1 MTQPPNPGPR
11 PKTADPARL
20 HAWLCQTIR
29 RHDHLYYVQSAPE
42 ISDAEYDTLM
52 RELEALEREH
62 PNLATPDSPTRR
74 VGGAPRS
81 DLAKIEHRV
90 PMVSIANS
98 MNPDETRAWHRFVQ
112 DDLGHADF
120 ELFCEPKFDGLSC
133 ELVYENGRLRVA
145 STRGDGTVGEDVT
158 PNIRTIATVPQSL
171 KGKAPKLL
179 EVRGEVY
186 IEKQAFA
193 AMNAELEEQGQKTYV
208 NPRNTA
214 SGALRQLDPAV
225 TARRPLAA
233 VWYAIVEADRLGLKT
248 QAEVAQALKDWG
260 FVTSADLLKKTRLK
274 VEVVVGADELVAVYE
289 RYKKHRHDLPFEIDG
304 MVVKVNDLARQARL
318 GMRSRSPRFM
328 LACKFPPEEKETVCE
343 KIEVQVGRTGAVTP
357 VAVLKPVKVGGV
369 TVTHASLHN
378 RDEIERLGIRE
389 GDTVVVQ
396 RAGDVIPQVLRVIT
410 DKRPVFAKPFVMP
423 ENCPACGHALVRSG
437 GEVVI
442 RCPNALSCPAQVKYS
457 LTHFTSRLAMNIEGF
472 GEKRIELALK
482 AGLIHDAADIYE
494 KLNVA
499 NLAELDRMGEKSART
514 LVANIEASRTP
525 KLGRFIFA
533 LGIRNVGESTAGL
546 IADLCGTAEGFLRLT
561 EEQLQQTDGI
571 GPVIARSVTEFL
583 SDRRN
588 IELVRRLL
596 KHVQPREQ
604 AARKPGEGK
613 FAGMTFV
620 FTGALEKFT
629 REAAEEMVRE
639 RGGKASGSVS
649 KKTTYVV
656 AGPGAGSKLQKA
668 NELGVKVLS
677 EDEFLAMV

>member
-1 MTQPPNPGPR
+1 MPDPAKPGPR
-11 PKTADPARL
+11 PKSKDPARL
-20 HAWLCQTIR
+20 HQWLCDAIR
-29 RHDHLYYVQSAPE
+29 WHDHLYYVNSEPE
-42 ISDAEYDTLM
+42 VTDAQYDALM
-52 RELEALEREH
+52 RELEALEKAD
-62 PNLATPDSPTRR
+62 PSLVTPDSPTQR
-74 VGGAPRS
+74 VGGDVRG
-81 DLAKIEHRV
+81 DLAKVEHRV

-98 MNPDETRAWHRFVQ
+98 MNPDETRAWHKFIQ
-112 DDLGHADF
+112 DDLGHGDF

-133 ELVYENGRLRVA
+133 ELVYQGGKLKVA
-145 STRGDGTVGEDVT
+145 STRGDGSVGEDVT
-158 PNIRTIATVPQSL
+158 PNIRTIASVPQTL

-193 AMNAELEEQGQKTYV
+193 DMNAELEEQGLKTYV

-214 SGALRQLDPAV
+214 SGALRQLDPKISAQ
-225 TARRPLAA
+225 RPLSA
-233 VWYAIVEADRLGLKT
+233 VWYAVVEADGHGLAT
-248 QAEVAQALKDWG
+248 QAEVATALKDWG
-260 FVTSADLLKKTRLK
+260 FVTSADLLKKTKLN
-274 VEVVVGADELVAVYE
+274 VEVVKGADELLAVFE

-304 MVVKVNDLARQARL
+304 MVVKVNDLKQQAQL

-328 LACKFPPEEKETVCE
+328 LAAKFPPEEKETVCE

-410 DKRPVFAKPFVMP
+410 DKRPVFAKPFAMP
-423 ENCPACGHALVRSG
+423 DKCPECGHALAQTE

-442 RCPNALSCPAQVKYS
+442 RCPNSLSCPAQVKYS

-482 AGLIHDAADIYE
+482 AGLIKDAADIFE

-499 NLAELDRMGEKSART
+499 NLAELDRMGEKSAQT
-514 LVANIEASRTP
+514 LIENIQGASTP
-525 KLGRFIFA
+525 KLGKFIFA

-546 IADLCGTAEGFLRLT
+546 IADLCGSAEGFLKLT
-561 EEQLQQTDGI
+561 AEQLQQADGI
-571 GPVIARSVTEFL
+571 GPIIAQSVTEFL
-583 SDRRN
+583 ADKRN
-588 IELVRRLL
+588 VALVQRLL
-596 KHVQPREQ
+596 KHVRPKEQ
-604 AARKPGEGK
+604 AAKKPGEGK

-620 FTGALEKFT
+620 FTGSLEKFT

-649 KKTTYVV
+649 KKTSYVV

-668 NELGVKVLS
+668 NELGVTVIS
-677 EDEFLAMV
+677 EDDFLAMV